1 MNQDRALA
9 ILKSGKNVFLTGSA
23 GAGKT
28 HTLNAY
34 ISHLRQHKLGVA
46 ITASTGIAAT
56 HLNGQTIHSW
66 CGMGVKTDLKT
77 ADLKQLKTKNY
88 LVKKIEKTHVL
99 IIDEISMLHKKQ
111 LNLINK
117 ILKYFK
123 QNEAPFGGI
132 QVVVSGDFFQLPPVT
147 DTTEESRDK
156 FCFMSDAWL
165 EADFTICYL
174 TQQFRQTDNQL
185 TEILNEIRAQKVSEK
200 SIEAL
205 WNAQNNQLTGE
216 VTKLFT
222 HNVDVDEINREY
234 FEALPGKSKSFKGV
248 SKGNPKLKEVLTK
261 SVLAPEN
268 LTLKKGTKVMFVKN
282 NYEKGFVN
290 GTLGEVFDFFD
301 EDGKKYPIV
310 KTKQGRNIYVTPEV
324 WPMQDEKGKELASFS
339 QLPLR
344 WAWAITVHKSQGMTL
359 DAAEIDLSKTFERG
373 QGYVALSRV
382 ADLSGL
388 KLTGFNSTS
397 LYVDGL
403 ALKADQRFKELS
415 LRAEKIFVDDE
426 LAQMAKQFIVNNN
439 GVLKPIE
446 TSKKS
451 SKKQKVT
458 KVNTYEKTHE
468 LLDQGLSILEIAA
481 QRELSEQTVLRH
493 LLVIQMEI
501 PDYDFSRIKP
511 ADEMIKQVQ
520 KGLELAKQADE
531 ELYTSNGHIKLA
543 PIHKA
548 LKGKLGYRDIELGLL
563 FCEK

>member
-451 SKKQKVT
+451 SKKHKVT

-511 ADEMIKQVQ
+511 AEEMIKQVQ

-531 ELYTSNGHIKLA
+531 ELYTANGHIKLA